1 MPYSY
6 MHSHIYY
13 IILFICNIIYILWI
27 YRYSSLKI
35 QSDMYVILRTTKLPT
50 QLDSVFVLQIYP
62 KEIIQK
68 KKNTIEICRVVLFII
83 KKKEKPQVI
92 L

>member
-1 MPYSY
+1 
-6 MHSHIYY
+6 
-13 IILFICNIIYILWI
+13 
-27 YRYSSLKI
+27 
-35 QSDMYVILRTTKLPT
+35 MYVILRTTKLPT